1 MAYDGM
7 VTSAIARELNT
18 TLARGKIEKV
28 YQPEREELVLVIRTR
43 EGRYKLYLSCAGSHC
58 GAYLSD
64 EDYTN
69 PASPS
74 AFCMLLRKHIQGG
87 IILSVV
93 QKDRE
98 RILEIVCE
106 SFDELG
112 VKGSKRIIAEIMGR
126 HSNLLLVD
134 DRSGR
139 ILDAVKRTSF
149 DPGKD
154 RQVLPGFPYEYP
166 PGGGKIPF
174 DRVGAEEIAA
184 MPLFSERDP
193 ADALLAR
200 IQGLS
205 PLMARELTVGID
217 AGAASDCGEEE
228 KAAERFRV
236 AALIAARLAAMTAA
250 LNSRDG
256 CQPCVYLKDD
266 GTPADF
272 HVLPVTQ
279 FEDRYEKRLF
289 ATAGEAAAWYYRHR
303 DTGNRVR
310 QRSADVTKA
319 VQAALK
325 KARLKKQRILE
336 DLEEAKNGDKYRL
349 YGELLTAN
357 LHAFRTGDR
366 EVTVTNYYDGQPITI
381 PLDVRYAPAKNAQL
395 YFKKYSKSK
404 NALREKQIRLEETD
418 KDIAYLESVADL
430 AERAVDISQLAAL
443 KEELI
448 ETGFARRRKQTG
460 AGRKKEKPHPFV
472 YKSSSGLDIL
482 AGRNNTENDYLT
494 FRVAGRNDL
503 WFHTKDIP
511 GSHVILFC
519 KSREPDDRSIYEA
532 ASIAA
537 FHSKGSRSENVPVDY
552 TKVRFVKKPNG
563 AKPGMVI
570 FTDNHTVYVTP
581 GLPGRETKQ

>member
-7 VTSAIARELNT
+7 VTRAIANELNSK
-18 TLARGKIEKV
+18 LARGKIEKI

-58 GAYLSD
+58 GAYIS
-64 EDYTN
+64 EEEYTN
-69 PASPS
+69 PPSPS
-74 AFCMLLRKHIQGG
+74 AFCMLLRKHMQGG
-87 IILSVV
+87 VLLEIV
-93 QKDRE
+93 QKDCE
-98 RILEIVCE
+98 RILEICAE

-112 VKGSKRIIAEIMGR
+112 VKGTKRLIVEIMGR
-126 HSNLLLVD
+126 HSNILFVD
-134 DRSGR
+134 DQSGK
-139 ILDAVKRTSF
+139 ILDAVKRVSI
-149 DPGKD
+149 DVNRE
-154 RQVLPGFPYEYP
+154 RQILPGFPYEYP
-166 PGGGKIPF
+166 PDGGKIPF
-174 DRVGAEEIAA
+174 DAVTQDDIAGW
-184 MPLFSERDP
+184 PLLSDREP
-193 ADALLAR
+193 ANILLDH

-205 PLMARELTVGID
+205 PLAARELVLGIALPPD
-217 AGAASDCGEEE
+217 WEENGQ
-228 KAAERFRV
+228 
-236 AALIAARLAAMTAA
+236 ARLAAASAIADRLKEMTGA
-250 LNSRDG
+250 L
-256 CQPCVYLKDD
+256 CAPAMTPCVYLKED

-272 HVLPVTQ
+272 HVLPIAQ
-279 FEDRYEKRLF
+279 YGDRYEHRPMGS
-289 ATAGEAAAWYYRHR
+289 ASEAVSWYYAHR
-303 DTGNRVR
+303 DASNRIR

-319 VQAALK
+319 VNAALK

-336 DLEEAKNGDKYRL
+336 DLEEARDGEKYRL

-366 EVTVTNYYDGQPITI
+366 EVTVTNYYNGEPITI

-404 NALREKQIRLEETD
+404 VALREKQVRLEETD

-430 AERAVDISQLAAL
+430 AERAQDVPQLAAL

-448 ETGFARRRKQTG
+448 ETGFVRRRKQSKTPG
-460 AGRKKEKPHPFV
+460 KKDKPQPYV

-482 AGRNNTENDYLT
+482 AGRNNKENDYLT
-494 FRVAGRNDL
+494 FRAAGRNDL

-519 KSREPDDRSIYEA
+519 KNKEPDDRSIYEA
-532 ASIAA
+532 AQIAA

-552 TKVRFVKKPNG
+552 TKVRYVKKPNG

-570 FTDNHTVYVTP
+570 FTDNHTVYVEP
-581 GLPGRETKQ
+581 KLPDRKG

>member
-7 VTSAIARELNT
+7 VTAVIAQELDT
-18 TLARGKIEKV
+18 RLSRGKIEKI
-28 YQPEREELVLVIRTR
+28 YQPEREEIVLVVRTR
-43 EGRYKLYLSCAGSHC
+43 EGRFKLYLSCAGSHC
-58 GAYLSD
+58 GAYLSE

-69 PASPS
+69 PPMPS
-74 AFCMLLRKHIQGG
+74 ALCMLLRKHLQGG
-87 IILSVV
+87 V
-93 QKDRE
+93 
-98 RILEIVCE
+98 ILEIVQKDCERILMIRVE

-112 VKGSKRIIAEIMGR
+112 VKGSKRLIVEIMGK
-126 HSNLLLVD
+126 HSNILFVD
-134 DRSGR
+134 DANER
-139 ILDAVKRTSF
+139 ILDAVKRVSI
-149 DPGKD
+149 DVNRE
-154 RQVLPGFPYEYP
+154 RQILPGFPYEYP
-166 PGGGKIPF
+166 PDGGKIPF
-174 DRVGAEEIAA
+174 SQVTAADIAA
-184 MPLFSERDP
+184 LPLLSERDP
-193 ADALLAR
+193 ADVLLSH

-205 PLMARELTVGID
+205 PLMARELTADIAIPAD
-217 AGAASDCGEEE
+217 WETDEGA
-228 KAAERFRV
+228 RNRT
-236 AALIAARLAAMTAA
+236 AALIEDRLSVMVQQLSSGAVA
-250 LNSRDG
+250 
-256 CQPCVYLKDD
+256 PCVYLKED
-266 GTPADF
+266 GSPADF

-279 FEDRYEKRLF
+279 YGDRYEKRSF
-289 ATAGEAAAWYYRHR
+289 ASASAAASWYYAHR
-303 DTGNRVR
+303 DASNRVR

-319 VQAALK
+319 VNAALK

-336 DLEEAKNGDKYRL
+336 DLEEARGQERFRL

-357 LHAFRTGDR
+357 LHAFRTGDP
-366 EVTVTNYYDGQPITI
+366 EVTVTNYYNNEPLTI

-404 NALREKQIRLEETD
+404 TALKEKQLRLEETE

-430 AERAVDISQLAAL
+430 AERATDVNQLIAI

-448 ETGFARRRKQTG
+448 ETGFVRRRKQSKTPG
-460 AGRKKEKPHPFV
+460 KKEKPQPFV

-482 AGRNNTENDYLT
+482 AGRNNKENDYLT

-519 KSREPDDRSIYEA
+519 RNKEPDDRSIYEA

-552 TKVRFVKKPNG
+552 TKVRYVKKPNG

-570 FTDNHTVYVTP
+570 FTDNHTVYVEP
-581 GLPGRETKQ
+581 KLPDRKD

>member
-7 VTSAIARELNT
+7 VTRAIANELNSK
-18 TLARGKIEKV
+18 LARGKIEKI

-58 GAYLSD
+58 GAYIS
-64 EDYTN
+64 EEEYTN
-69 PASPS
+69 PPSPS
-74 AFCMLLRKHIQGG
+74 AFCMLLRKHMQGG
-87 IILSVV
+87 VLLEIV
-93 QKDRE
+93 QKDCE
-98 RILEIVCE
+98 RILEICAE

-112 VKGSKRIIAEIMGR
+112 VKGTKRLIVEIMGR
-126 HSNLLLVD
+126 HSNILFVD
-134 DRSGR
+134 DQSGK
-139 ILDAVKRTSF
+139 ILDAVKRVSI
-149 DPGKD
+149 DVNRE
-154 RQVLPGFPYEYP
+154 RQILPGFPYEYP
-166 PGGGKIPF
+166 SDGGKIPF
-174 DRVGAEEIAA
+174 DVVTRDDIAGW
-184 MPLFSERDP
+184 PLLSDRDP
-193 ADALLAR
+193 SNVLLDH

-205 PLMARELTVGID
+205 PLAARELVLGIALPQD
-217 AGAASDCGEEE
+217 WEENE
-228 KAAERFRV
+228 P
-236 AALIAARLAAMTAA
+236 ARLAAASAIADRLKEMTGA
-250 LNSRDG
+250 L
-256 CQPCVYLKDD
+256 CAPAMTPCVYLKED

-272 HVLPVTQ
+272 HVLPIAQ
-279 FEDRYEKRLF
+279 YGDRYEHRPMGS
-289 ATAGEAAAWYYRHR
+289 ASEAVSWYYAHR
-303 DTGNRVR
+303 DASNRIR

-319 VQAALK
+319 VNAALK

-336 DLEEAKNGDKYRL
+336 DLEEARDGEKYRL

-366 EVTVTNYYDGQPITI
+366 EVTVTNYYNGEPISI

-404 NALREKQIRLEETD
+404 VALREKQVRLEETD

-430 AERAVDISQLAAL
+430 AERAQDVPQLAAL

-448 ETGFARRRKQTG
+448 ETGFVRRRKQSKTPG
-460 AGRKKEKPHPFV
+460 KKDKPQPYV

-482 AGRNNTENDYLT
+482 AGRNNKENDYLT

-519 KSREPDDRSIYEA
+519 KNKEPDDRSIYEA
-532 ASIAA
+532 AQIAA

-552 TKVRFVKKPNG
+552 TKVRYVKKPNG

-570 FTDNHTVYVTP
+570 FTDNHTVYVEP
-581 GLPGRETKQ
+581 KLPDRKG

>member
-7 VTSAIARELNT
+7 VTAAIAQELDT
-18 TLARGKIEKV
+18 RLSRGKIEKI
-28 YQPEREELVLVIRTR
+28 YQPEREEIVLVVRTR
-43 EGRYKLYLSCAGSHC
+43 EGRFKLYLSCAGSHC
-58 GAYLSD
+58 GAYISE

-69 PASPS
+69 PPMPS
-74 AFCMLLRKHIQGG
+74 ALCMLLRKHLQGG
-87 IILSVV
+87 V
-93 QKDRE
+93 
-98 RILEIVCE
+98 ILEIVQKDCERILMIRVE

-112 VKGSKRIIAEIMGR
+112 VKGSKRLIVEIMGK
-126 HSNLLLVD
+126 HSNILFVD
-134 DRSGR
+134 DANER
-139 ILDAVKRTSF
+139 ILDAVKRVSI
-149 DPGKD
+149 DVNRE
-154 RQVLPGFPYEYP
+154 RQILPGFPYEYP
-166 PGGGKIPF
+166 PDGGKIPF
-174 DRVGAEEIAA
+174 SQVTAEDIAA
-184 MPLFSERDP
+184 LPLLSERDP
-193 ADALLAR
+193 ADVLLSH

-205 PLMARELTVGID
+205 PLMARELTSDIAIPAD
-217 AGAASDCGEEE
+217 WETDEGA
-228 KAAERFRV
+228 RNRT
-236 AALIAARLAAMTAA
+236 AALIEDRLSVMVQQLSSGAVV
-250 LNSRDG
+250 
-256 CQPCVYLKDD
+256 PCVYLKED
-266 GTPADF
+266 GSPADF

-279 FEDRYEKRLF
+279 YGDRYEKRSF
-289 ATAGEAAAWYYRHR
+289 SSASAAASWYYAHR
-303 DTGNRVR
+303 DASNRVR

-319 VQAALK
+319 VNAALK

-336 DLEEAKNGDKYRL
+336 DLEEARRQERFRL

-357 LHAFRTGDR
+357 LHAFRTGDP
-366 EVTVTNYYDGQPITI
+366 EVTVTNYYNNEPLTI

-404 NALREKQIRLEETD
+404 TALKEKQLRLEETE

-430 AERAVDISQLAAL
+430 AERATDVNQLIAI

-448 ETGFARRRKQTG
+448 ETGFVRRRKQSKTPG
-460 AGRKKEKPHPFV
+460 KKEKPQPFV

-482 AGRNNTENDYLT
+482 AGRNNKENDYLT

-519 KSREPDDRSIYEA
+519 RNKEPDDRSIYEA

-552 TKVRFVKKPNG
+552 TKVRYVKKPNG

-570 FTDNHTVYVTP
+570 FTDNHTVYVEP
-581 GLPGRETKQ
+581 KLPDRKD